1 MDHVSIVLRGLL
13 LGFSIAAP
21 VGPIGVLCIRRT
33 LADGRATGFA
43 TGMGAATADACYGA
57 VAGLGLSFIMT
68 VLIGQLFWIRLIGG
82 LFLCYLGVRTA
93 LSRPAERAALASGS
107 GLLRAYLSTLMLTF
121 TNPMTILSFV
131 AVFAG
136 LGIGLST
143 GSYSSVALLI
153 GGVFAGSALW
163 WFLLSGGVSLLRRR
177 VTPNMLV
184 WVNRVSGGIILAF
197 GIVALASL
205 VRSA

>member
-1 MDHVSIVLRGLL
+1 MDYAAIALRGLL

-33 LADGRATGFA
+33 LAEGRATGFV

-57 VAGLGLSFIMT
+57 IAGLGLSFVMT
-68 VLIGQLFWIRLIGG
+68 LLIDQLLWIRLIGG

-93 LSRPAERAALASGS
+93 LSHPAERAASASGS
-107 GLLRAYLSTLMLTF
+107 GLLRAYVSTFLLTL

-136 LGIGLST
+136 LGIGMSRDD
-143 GSYSSVALLI
+143 YSSVVLLI
-153 GGVFAGSALW
+153 SGVFAGSALW
-163 WFLLSGGVSLLRRR
+163 WFLLSRGVSLFRRR
-177 VTPNMLV
+177 VTSGALV
-184 WVNRVSGGIILAF
+184 WVNRLSGGIILVF
-197 GIVALASL
+197 GIVALASIE
-205 VRSA
+205 